1 MHKAAD
7 RIRNVALVG
16 HRGSGKTSLH
26 EGLLF
31 QAGAINRLGT
41 VVDGTTVSDS
51 DPDEKARQMS
61 ISAALAS
68 FEWQERKV
76 NLIDTPGDSSFIA
89 DALGALRVCESAVF
103 VVNAVMGVEVHT
115 TRLWSR
121 AGELDLARLLF
132 VNMLDRERA
141 DFFRTLDSLKA
152 TFGQHVV
159 ATEIPIGSEH
169 EVRGVIDLVDMKAYE
184 YGGPAKD
191 NCKQI
196 PIPDD
201 LQAQAEEYREKL
213 MDEVSESS
221 DALMERYLEGE
232 EISHEEIVT
241 ALKDGTNHGAM
252 FPVTCGI
259 ATRNL
264 ATNRLLDAIVED
276 LPSPVKHGGLDVGE
290 VTLEPVEDK
299 EMFAYVFKTRADPF
313 AGRINLFRVYQG
325 VMKQDSQVLNTRT
338 HNKERIGQLVTFEG
352 NKTGSATDFGPGD
365 IGAVAKL
372 KETKAGDWLASRD
385 EPVEMPSIKLPAPVM
400 AFAVEPKSKGDED
413 KVFTA
418 LRRLQEEDPTID
430 LHRDQ
435 QTGEQI
441 VAGLSQVHVEVIVQR
456 LKDRFGAEVNLKPP
470 RVPYQE
476 TIRKPAKAHGRHKK
490 QTGGRGQFGDCHIEI
505 EPLNDPTHPTG
516 FEFVNAIKGG
526 VIPTGFIPAV
536 EKETGGR
543 GQFGDCHIEIEP
555 LEPGSGF
562 EFVNAIKGGVIPT
575 GFIPAVEKG
584 VVEAMDEGVVA
595 GYPVKDVRVR
605 LYDGSYHTVDSSEMA
620 FKVAGSLAMKQAM
633 EQAAP
638 VLLEP
643 IMLVTVSLP
652 EDSVGDVI
660 GDLNSRRGRPL
671 GMEPSGAGM
680 SEVKAEVPM
689 AEMLSYAPDLRSIT
703 GGQGEF
709 TMEFLRY
716 EEVPGHLASKV
727 VEEAKAEKEA
737 VKA

>member
-7 RIRNVALVG
+7 RIRNVAIVG
-16 HRGSGKTSLH
+16 HRGTGKTSLH
-26 EGLLF
+26 EALLF
-31 QAGAINRLGT
+31 EAGVTNRLGS
-41 VVDGTTVSDS
+41 VVDGSTISDA

-61 ISAALAS
+61 ISAALSS
-68 FEWQERKV
+68 FEWQQRKV
-76 NLIDTPGDSSFIA
+76 NLIDTPGEPSFIA

-103 VVNAVMGVEVHT
+103 VINGVMGVEVQT
-115 TRLWSR
+115 ARLWER
-121 AGELDLARLLF
+121 AAELDLARLVF

-141 DFFRTLDSLKA
+141 DFFRTLESLKSA
-152 TFGQHVV
+152 FGPHVV

-169 EVRGVIDLVDMKAYE
+169 EISGVIDLVDMKAYRYE
-184 YGGPAKD
+184 GSSRE
-191 NCKQI
+191 NCTEI
-196 PIPDD
+196 PIPDELAD
-201 LQAQAEEYREKL
+201 QAQEYREKL
-213 MDEVSESS
+213 MDEVAENS
-221 DALMERYLEGE
+221 DALMERYLEGD

-241 ALKDGTNHGAM
+241 ALKDGTNHGHI
-252 FPVTCGI
+252 FPVTCGV
-259 ATRNL
+259 ATQNL

-276 LPSPVKHGGLDVGE
+276 LPSPVKHGGLEVGE
-290 VTLEPVEDK
+290 VTLQPEEDK
-299 EMFAYVFKTRADPF
+299 ELFAYVFKTRADPF

-325 VMKQDSQVLNTRT
+325 LLRPDSQILNTRA
-338 HNKERIGQLVTFEG
+338 HVKERVGQLIVFEG
-352 NKTGSATDFGPGD
+352 SNTGHADEFGPGD

-372 KETKAGDWLASRD
+372 KETKAGDWLAARD
-385 EPVEMPSIKLPAPVM
+385 EPIQMPSIKLPAPVM
-400 AFAVEPKSKGDED
+400 AFAVEPSSKGDEE

-430 LHRDQ
+430 LHRDA

-441 VAGLSQVHVEVIVQR
+441 VAGLSQVHVEVIVER
-456 LKDRFGAEVNLKPP
+456 MKSRFGAEVNLKPP

-505 EPLNDPTHPTG
+505 EPLKPGEG
-516 FEFVNAIKGG
+516 FEFIDAIKGG
-526 VIPTGFIPAV
+526 VIP
-536 EKETGGR
+536 
-543 GQFGDCHIEIEP
+543 
-555 LEPGSGF
+555 S
-562 EFVNAIKGGVIPT
+562 

-584 VVEAMDEGVVA
+584 VLEAMHEGTVA

-620 FKVAGSLAMKQAM
+620 FKVAGSMAMKQAL

-643 IMLVTVSLP
+643 IMLVTISTP
-652 EDSVGDVI
+652 EDTVGDVI

-680 SEVKAEVPM
+680 TEVKAEVPM
-689 AEMLSYAPDLRSIT
+689 AEMLVYAPDLRSIT
-703 GGQGEF
+703 GGQGEY
-709 TMEFLRY
+709 TMEFARY
-716 EEVPGHLASKV
+716 EEVPAHLAGKV
-727 VEEAKAEKEA
+727 IDGARAEREA